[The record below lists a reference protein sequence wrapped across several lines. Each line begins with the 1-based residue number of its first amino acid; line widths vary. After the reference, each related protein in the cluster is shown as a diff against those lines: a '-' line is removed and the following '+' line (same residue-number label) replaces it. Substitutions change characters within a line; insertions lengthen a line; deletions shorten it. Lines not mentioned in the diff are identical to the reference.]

1 MPGVI
6 MRWMRGVAALLV
18 LSLVGSALAE
28 KLSPLEM
35 RRRLGA
41 ETLTAQDVKDTFGT
55 ANDGEMRLDGLD
67 ASFAISA
74 SGSAKNAVAFAND
87 NTRFNL
93 RKIGDYFVGVGTF
106 DPNTAGTITFRVDD
120 RVVGRPRN
128 YEAYLP
134 DPMMRRQ
141 EGVAKGELRA
151 MGEFRSKNFPGT
163 KREWWV
169 YIPSGLAKNERAN
182 LLVVQDAQ
190 WGRDTT
196 AVALDNLI
204 AAKQMPKTIAVMVTP
219 GEFDDKRSNRSFE
232 YDRLAPGYSSMIIDE
247 LLPIVEKD
255 YKLKTD
261 PADRAIMGNS
271 SGGICAFT
279 ACWLRPENFGVCISW
294 IGSFVDL
301 ARLHGDETGGDDYP
315 SLIRKAKVKPIRVF
329 LADGTRDLENDFGN
343 WPLANRQMIQAL
355 RSMGYDAVF
364 LEGPGFHSGDHL
376 QANLPSALR
385 WAFRGR

>member
-1 MPGVI
+1 
-6 MRWMRGVAALLV
+6 MRAVAMVAALA
-18 LSLVGSALAE
+18 LVGMASAE

-35 RRRLGA
+35 RRRLVS
-41 ETLTAQDVKDTFGT
+41 ETLTATDIQDTFGAAT
-55 ANDGEMRLDGLD
+55 DGEMRLDGLD
-67 ASFAISA
+67 AAFALA
-74 SGSAKNAVAFAND
+74 APEGAKNATAFAND
-87 NTRFNL
+87 NTRFGMK
-93 RKIGDYFVGVGTF
+93 KIGGYFFGVGTF
-106 DPNTAGTITFRVDD
+106 DPNTAGTVTFRMDD
-120 RVVGRPRN
+120 KVVGRPRN

-151 MGEFRSKNFPGT
+151 MGSFSSKNFPGT
-163 KREWWV
+163 KRDWWV
-169 YIPSGLAKNERAN
+169 YIPNGLKSDEPAN

-204 AAKQMPKTIAVMVTP
+204 AAGQMPKTIAVMVTP
-219 GEFDDKRSNRSFE
+219 GTFDDNRSNRSFE
-232 YDRLAPGYSSMIIDE
+232 YDRLAPGYSSMILDE
-247 LLPIVEKD
+247 LLPIVEKSF
-255 YKLKTD
+255 KLKQD

-279 ACWLRPENFGVCISW
+279 ACWLRPEKFGVCISW

-315 SLIRKAKVKPIRVF
+315 SLIRKTKPKPIRVF

-355 RSMGYDAVF
+355 RSTGYDATF

-376 QANLPSALR
+376 QANLPAALR